1 MIAFES
7 AVDPQNTA
15 VKATMPVSVVEL
27 GELCVS
33 RAAGGSNQSKT
44 KKYRARIA
52 FKWLAKNDSVGDL
65 FSELRP
71 RRVQP
76 PINTHFFSFISDT

>member
-15 VKATMPVSVVEL
+15 VKAAMPVSVVEL
-27 GELCVS
+27 GELRVS

-44 KKYRARIA
+44 KNYRARIA
-52 FKWLAKNDSVGDL
+52 FKWLVKNDSVGDL
-65 FSELRP
+65 FSRLRP
-71 RRVQP
+71 RCVQL
-76 PINTHFFSFISDT
+76 PIEIIFLLVSSDT

>member
-15 VKATMPVSVVEL
+15 VKAAMPVSVVEL

-44 KKYRARIA
+44 KNYRARIA
-52 FKWLAKNDSVGDL
+52 FKWLAKNDPVGDL
-65 FSELRP
+65 FSRLRP
-71 RRVQP
+71 RCVQS
-76 PINTHFFSFISDT
+76 PIETHFFDVTSDT

>member
-1 MIAFES
+1 MIASES

-15 VKATMPVSVVEL
+15 VKAAIPVSVVEL

-44 KKYRARIA
+44 KNYRARIA

-65 FSELRP
+65 FSRLRP
-71 RRVQP
+71 RCVQP
-76 PINTHFFSFISDT
+76 SIEALFFNRISDT